1 MMVVSTLGN
10 QEKNLMCM
18 QYAQTV
24 VNHKPLDIQIPPQK
38 VF

>member
-1 MMVVSTLGN
+1 MMVVSTWGN

-24 VNHKPLDIQIPPQK
+24 VNQQPLDIQITPQN
-38 VF
+38 VI